1 MSSLQKIG
9 VFTVLT
15 LSSAYVYVALRGP
28 QGLPALQDRWT
39 EIRKLQAQNAE
50 LSREVQ
56 LRSERIQRLRDNP
69 AEQELEIRKR
79 LKLQRKNE
87 TTFITPDGESARP

>member
-1 MSSLQKIG
+1 MSLRKLG
-9 VFTVLT
+9 FLAVLT
-15 LSSAYVYVALRGP
+15 LSSVYVYVALRGP
-28 QGLPALQDRWT
+28 QGLPALQQRWM
-39 EIRKLQAQNAE
+39 EIRRLQAENAE

-56 LRSERIQRLRDNP
+56 LRSERIARLRDNP

-87 TTFITPDGESARP
+87 TTFITSESETSK

>member
-1 MSSLQKIG
+1 MSLRKLG
-9 VFTVLT
+9 FLAVLT
-15 LSSAYVYVALRGP
+15 LSSVYVYLALRGP
-28 QGLPALQDRWT
+28 QGLPALQQRWT
-39 EIRKLQAQNAE
+39 EIRRLQAQNAE

-56 LRSERIQRLRDNP
+56 LRSERIARLRDNP

-87 TTFITPDGESARP
+87 TTFITPESESDK